1 MSTVIPSVIS
11 SIISATP
18 TIKTLRLKP
27 EGEFRFKSGQWID
40 CFAEIEGQRK
50 VAGYSMTSSPL
61 SKDYFDLAVKNVGE
75 NPVTRY
81 IHSTAKLGDTL
92 FVDGGHGDVFYAK
105 GLAKSIYL
113 IASGIGIAPH
123 MSIFRFID
131 EGGLDASATLLYSAS
146 SPQELVFKDEI
157 DAIAKRNSRMRCL
170 YTVDEETYGWS
181 GRIGKLDAKM
191 MHEAGVDLD
200 ALYYIC
206 GLPDMIHE
214 MVDVLR
220 SLGVRRKQMRY
231 ELWW

>member
-1 MSTVIPSVIS
+1 MSTVIPAVIS
-11 SIISATP
+11 SIRSATP
-18 TIKTLRLKP
+18 SIKTLRIKP
-27 EGEFRFKSGQWID
+27 EGEFRFKAGQWID

-61 SKDYFDLAVKNVGE
+61 SKDHFDLAIKNVGE

-81 IHSTAKLGDTL
+81 VHSSAKIGDVL
-92 FVDGGHGDVFYAK
+92 FVDGGHGDVFYDS
-105 GLAKSIYL
+105 GLAKAVYL
-113 IASGIGIAPH
+113 LASGIGIAPH

-131 EGGLDASATLLYSAS
+131 EGELDTSATLLYSAS
-146 SPQELVFKDEI
+146 NPEELVFKDEI
-157 DAIAKRNSRMRCL
+157 DAIVRRNSRMRCL
-170 YTVDEETYGWS
+170 YTVDDGAYGWM
-181 GRIGKLDAKM
+181 GRTGKLDA
-191 MHEAGVDLD
+191 ELLNEVGVDLD